1 MSAELI
7 LWLGFGAFLPI
18 LPLWVTGR
26 GVDVPTLGVVVA
38 AWPAARLV
46 GEPIFGWL
54 ADHTR
59 RVPLMVIGLV
69 ASAVFAAAPLAVSGV
84 VPFVVMRALAGLAAA
99 LYDPAARG
107 YVMDAAPADRRGE
120 AFGLYGAAQMAGFLL
135 GPALGALAAAVTHS
149 MESVFVLGGASVG
162 IAALVVALGVREMP
176 RVGRS
181 AAVAPESMTEWQ
193 REAPIAM
200 ERAANAALRD
210 QAAARTEAAGSG
222 GGAGP
227 IGSAAASDGAVVEG
241 AGSRGPAVAS
251 HVPAAGPAP
260 VSSLVNRLLIAA
272 VVLNFGG
279 LFAGGTWE
287 VIWSLWM
294 QAKGGSIEFIGFTF
308 ALFALPVLIMSPF
321 AGRLV
326 DRRGPLP
333 FVIAGSLLTVGTGL
347 AYTLTDD
354 LVVIAVIVLVEAVG
368 WALLSPALFAIVG
381 AGSPPGRSATAQGVF
396 GTAGTLAYILS
407 ALVAGQLLATDL
419 RYPFYLFTAVVMV
432 SLLLAIAI
440 AGRDR
445 LTAVVPASGR
455 MTPEG
460 QPQAGQG

>member
-1 MSAELI
+1 MAAELI
-7 LWLGFGAFLPI
+7 LWLGFGAFLPV

-59 RVPLMVIGLV
+59 RVPLMVIGLL

-135 GPALGALAAAVTHS
+135 GPALGAVVAAATHS
-149 MESVFVLGGASVG
+149 MESVFVLGGLSVG
-162 IAALVVALGVREMP
+162 IAGLVVALGVREMP
-176 RVGRS
+176 RLGRS
-181 AAVAPESMTEWQ
+181 ATVAPESMTERQ
-193 REAPIAM
+193 REAPVAI
-200 ERAANAALRD
+200 ERAANAVLRD
-210 QAAARTEAAGSG
+210 EAAARAEAAGSTG
-222 GGAGP
+222 RAGQIGLTAASVGVAMEAAGAG
-227 IGSAAASDGAVVEG
+227 A
-241 AGSRGPAVAS
+241 R
-251 HVPAAGPAP
+251 AAGPAP

-272 VVLNFGG
+272 VVLNFGAY
-279 LFAGGTWE
+279 FAGGTWE
-287 VIWSLWM
+287 VIWSLYM
-294 QAKGGSIEFIGFTF
+294 QAKGATIEFIGFTF

-321 AGRLV
+321 VGRLV

-333 FVIAGSLLTVGTGL
+333 FVVSGSLVTVATGI

-354 LVVIAVIVLVEAVG
+354 LVIIAAIVLVEAAG

-381 AGSPPGRSATAQGVF
+381 AGSPSGRSSTAQGVF

-407 ALVAGQLLATDL
+407 ALVAGRLLATDL
-419 RYPFYLFTAVVMV
+419 RYPFYLFTAVVLV

-445 LTAVVPASGR
+445 LTAAMPPAG
-455 MTPEG
+455 TLTAEG
-460 QPQAGQG
+460 QPDARQGG